1 MVFLLFVFSKEFEH
15 TKLALREFRQ
25 RRVIG
30 GSESREITGEKDN
43 ISSAILS
50 KVNHIVLLLFYLKS
64 LLVLQNFTI
73 ARKSGNI
80 ALAY

>member
-1 MVFLLFVFSKEFEH
+1 MDKKYCPSIKTSKARSFPGADIGRDHDFVLMTFKM
-15 TKLALREFRQ
+15 KL
-25 RRVIG
+25 
-30 GSESREITGEKDN
+30 K
-43 ISSAILS
+43 
-50 KVNHIVLLLFYLKS
+50 KVNKSNNVKS